1 MTDHTFTA
9 PDKGEWISLRDHFP
23 RAVTPE
29 YALLLSDAM
38 RVGEAIP
45 MAEYGLPVK
54 SLMVGLVHG
63 HVYITPEPLF
73 GKPSSSLPP
82 KPALWA
88 AARLVPAFRRR
99 TAAARRVLETRPW
112 LADAERWYASERGE
126 WIDANRSLQAEVID
140 DLTVAALVDHLRRVR
155 AHAVAGYRRHFALH
169 GPDLIPTGLLLAA
182 CDDWGVGADDVLPV
196 LA

>member
-1 MTDHTFTA
+1 MNHPVFT
-9 PDKGEWISLRDHFP
+9 PPGKGEWVSLRDHFP

-38 RVGEAIP
+38 REGEAIP

-73 GKPSSSLPP
+73 GKPSDSLPP
-82 KPALWA
+82 RPALWA

-99 TAAARRVLETRPW
+99 TKAARATPTARAAMLMRPSSSELRIWCMPLPRLSGPPSTVSAPTRWP
-112 LADAERWYASERGE
+112 S
-126 WIDANRSLQAEVID
+126 
-140 DLTVAALVDHLRRVR
+140 
-155 AHAVAGYRRHFALH
+155 
-169 GPDLIPTGLLLAA
+169 
-182 CDDWGVGADDVLPV
+182 
-196 LA
+196 